1 MIKSLVLVAALSAAP
16 SPAPAP
22 APTPAPDP
30 AEALAPDAGSGVSPA
45 LVEEYLV
52 RYFAFY
58 PSRATRAGRHDRD
71 RELEDF
77 SPEAVASW
85 VAFNRE
91 VAARLEE
98 RLAEAGGARH
108 DHPDT
113 LDHELLLTQARGE
126 LARFENLERHRT
138 NPLFW
143 TGVPGNAT
151 VFLLVREDLPEA
163 ERLERAAARAA
174 KIPRF
179 VDRAV
184 ATLKGADPAR
194 IAPELVRIAA
204 GQARASATFYRD
216 GFGRVADDV
225 LDRTGGSDGENGD
238 EGNGDGGVE
247 EGGERGPAGSA
258 ETGVGEGEGARE
270 TGVSEVAAA
279 LRSSGAAAAE
289 ALDSFAALLDDL
301 AGKATG
307 SPRLG
312 AERYRLLFRLH
323 TGIDRSPLEV
333 AEEAEAALAAKRAE
347 AAAYAREVWP
357 RYFPDDE
364 PPADDRALLAR
375 VFNRVEEDRAS
386 SVEEFVAD
394 YRTLVEEAVAFVRER
409 GIITLPDPLTLWTG
423 PSPSYFVGQSVGG
436 VYPAGP
442 YAPEADTLFYLPTP
456 PDDASPEQRDAF
468 FRDFNHHFNV
478 MITPHEMVPG
488 HYLQLKH
495 AARHPRKVRALF
507 GDGVYIEG
515 WGTFCE
521 RLMLDLG
528 WGGPL
533 DRLAHL
539 KKQMENIARTVVDV
553 RVHVAGMERGEVL
566 RFVKEEAL
574 QDDQFA
580 GNMWVRAITSS
591 PQLTSYWLGYRR
603 VMGLY
608 ENVKAARGEDF
619 ALREFMDGM
628 MEMGPVGVRHY
639 RERMLGDSP

>member
-1 MIKSLVLVAALSAAP
+1 MIESIVVVAALSAAP
-16 SPAPAP
+16 APTVGPRPMPAEAPAP
-22 APTPAPDP
+22 AAVPED
-30 AEALAPDAGSGVSPA
+30 GSGSSLA
-45 LVEEYLV
+45 EDYLE

-77 SPEAVASW
+77 SPEALASW
-85 VAFNRE
+85 VAYNRR
-91 VAARLEE
+91 VAAELER
-98 RLAEAGGARH
+98 RLAETGGARH
-108 DHPDT
+108 DRPDA
-113 LDHELLLTQARGE
+113 LDQELLLTQARGE
-126 LARFENLERHRT
+126 LARFESLERHRT

-151 VFLLVREDLPEA
+151 VFLLVRDDLPEA

-174 KIPRF
+174 GIPRF
-179 VDRAV
+179 VEQAV
-184 ATLKGADPAR
+184 ATLKAADAER
-194 IAPELVRIAA
+194 IAPELARIAA
-204 GQARASATFYRD
+204 GQARASATFYRE
-216 GFGRVADDV
+216 GFARVAAEFR
-225 LDRTGGSDGENGD
+225 DRTGG
-238 EGNGDGGVE
+238 GDGPGGAEGGAGE
-247 EGGERGPAGSA
+247 EGSGQGPGEPAG
-258 ETGVGEGEGARE
+258 EDGNEGLEDSGDGASVPE
-270 TGVSEVAAA
+270 K
-279 LRSSGAAAAE
+279 LRSSGAEAAE
-289 ALDSFAALLDDL
+289 ALNSFAAFLDGL
-301 AGKATG
+301 AARATG

-312 AERYRLLFRLH
+312 EEHYRLLFRLH
-323 TGIDRSPLEV
+323 TGIDRRPAEV
-333 AEEAEAALAAKRAE
+333 ADEAEAALAAKRAE
-347 AAAYAREVWP
+347 AAGYAREVWS
-357 RYFPDDE
+357 RYFPDAE

-375 VFNRVEEDRAS
+375 MFDRVEEDRAA

-394 YRTLVEEAVAFVRER
+394 YRNLVEESIRFVRER
-409 GIITLPDPLTLWTG
+409 QLITLPDPLTLWTG

-442 YAPEADTLFYLPTP
+442 YAPEADTLWYLPTP
-456 PDDASPEQRDAF
+456 PDDATPEERDAF

-478 MITPHEMVPG
+478 MITPHEIVPG

-495 AARHPRKVRALF
+495 AARHPRKIRALF
-507 GDGVYIEG
+507 GDGVYVEG

-553 RVHVAGMERGEVL
+553 RVHVAGMEREEVL

-608 ENVKAARGEDF
+608 EDVKAARGEDF
-619 ALREFMDGM
+619 ELREFMDAM
-628 MEMGPVGVRHY
+628 MELGPVPVRHY
-639 RERMLGDSP
+639 RERMLGPSP